1 MGELKAL
8 SIIGTSYKNAPAG
21 KKAIY
26 ENKLKYEILEAV
38 FKDKDNWKTGDFYY
52 ETGVKTIYGIIATI
66 TAGKS
71 IFWKLSKE

>member
-1 MGELKAL
+1 MKGRTFSTENLKR
-8 SIIGTSYKNAPAG
+8 
-21 KKAIY
+21 KK
-26 ENKLKYEILEAV
+26 LPQRLE
-38 FKDKDNWKTGDFYY
+38 FRKDKDNWKTGDFYY